1 MWHRVPAIW
10 SCFILLGH
18 FRAKYT
24 RSLNSEFLGPT
35 LEKSWDFCILNFAMI
50 FGVAQISKMSIF
62 WGGLPAVQSFW
73 RSQNRDHEPNP
84 SPVELFWTILDY
96 SSLSRHKLMKCKYFC
111 SKWYTT
117 KKCIQNKY
125 FGHRIPSSSSTWTK
139 LCAELM
145 FIFFLLIFLTITI
158 APNLCFSIKL
168 L

>member
-1 MWHRVPAIW
+1 MWHWDIFIW
-10 SCFILLGH
+10 SCLILLRH
-18 FRAKYT
+18 FRAKYM
-24 RSLNSEFLGPT
+24 RSLNPEFLGPT
-35 LEKSWDFCILNFAMI
+35 LEKSCDLMRLKFVKI
-50 FGVAQISKMSIF
+50 FKVYWIAKMSSF
-62 WGGLPAVQSFW
+62 WTGLPAVQSFW

-139 LCAELM
+139 LWAQLM
-145 FIFFLLIFLTITI
+145 FIFFLWRAKI
-158 APNLCFSIKL
+158 
-168 L
+168 